1 MTPARLTAAM
11 ACGLLL
17 WATAGAGARTTLAA
31 GTTAGLSAASDP
43 SLVTTAGVGPVS
55 DVVQYHY
62 TMTARVR
69 PLVLFWITRSGVG
82 DAVVTRRR
90 APGETDYSL
99 LIGSDPERAPRRI
112 NRWGYID
119 EEIRGAEARLIGLMT
134 ESDEAS
140 IEEAEASVRKQSR
153 GSRTFKVIQ
162 ATVEGEQARSVVTSI
177 AAPEN
182 YSFRQVRT
190 VLELAQREGSE
201 GTPRVVRLPAGTRPG
216 FLSALADLM
225 DRAPSRG
232 GQADRDG
239 QAGRGSRGGSGG
251 PHARGQAGNGSE
263 VVKFVYHGSI
273 YELRETRAHLM
284 PTMRVGGAAYQHVV
298 AAEFEIRS
306 TNDGELTEFSITYG
320 TEGAL
325 AGVPLTAS
333 FQPRW
338 WMEIDLAVDSGTSLG
353 TSDLGFASRQ
363 TNLGNRP

>member
-1 MTPARLTAAM
+1 
-11 ACGLLL
+11 
-17 WATAGAGARTTLAA
+17 
-31 GTTAGLSAASDP
+31 
-43 SLVTTAGVGPVS
+43 VGPVTE
-55 DVVQYHY
+55 VVQYHY

-69 PLVLFWITRSGVG
+69 PLVLFWITRNGVG

-134 ESDEAS
+134 QSDEAS
-140 IEEAEASVRKQSR
+140 IEEAEASVRKPSH
-153 GSRTFKVIQ
+153 GNRTFKVIQ
-162 ATVEGEQARSVVTSI
+162 ATVDGEQARSVVTSI

-216 FLSALADLM
+216 FLSALAELM
-225 DRAPSRG
+225 DRAPRRG
-232 GQADRDG
+232 GQARRDG
-239 QAGRGSRGGSGG
+239 QAGS
-251 PHARGQAGNGSE
+251 GSE

-284 PTMRVGGAAYQHVV
+284 PTMRAGGTAYQRVV

-306 TNDGELTEFSITYG
+306 TTDGEVTEFSITYG

-338 WMEIDLAVDSGTSLG
+338 WMEIDLAIDSGTSVG
-353 TSDLGFASRQ
+353 TSDLGSASRE
-363 TNLGNRP
+363 TRLGNRP

>member
-1 MTPARLTAAM
+1 MTPVRLTATLA
-11 ACGLLL
+11 GLLV
-17 WATAGAGARTTLAA
+17 WATAGAGLGTTLAA
-31 GTTAGLSAASDP
+31 GTTSGLSAATDS
-43 SLVTTAGVGPVS
+43 SLVTTAGGGPVS

-82 DAVVTRRR
+82 DALVTRRR

-140 IEEAEASVRKQSR
+140 IQEAEASVRKQSH

-162 ATVEGEQARSVVTSI
+162 ATVDGEQARSVVTSI

-190 VLELAQREGSE
+190 VLELAQRDGSE

-225 DRAPSRG
+225 DRAPNRG
-232 GQADRDG
+232 GQAD
-239 QAGRGSRGGSGG
+239 RGSRGGSGG
-251 PHARGQAGNGSE
+251 PHARGQAGSGSE

-273 YELRETRAHLM
+273 YELRETRAQLI
-284 PTMRVGGAAYQHVV
+284 PTMRVGGTAYQHVV

-338 WMEIDLAVDSGTSLG
+338 WMEIDLAIDSGTSFG
-353 TSDLGFASRQ
+353 TSDLGFASRE
-363 TNLGNRP
+363 TGWGNRP